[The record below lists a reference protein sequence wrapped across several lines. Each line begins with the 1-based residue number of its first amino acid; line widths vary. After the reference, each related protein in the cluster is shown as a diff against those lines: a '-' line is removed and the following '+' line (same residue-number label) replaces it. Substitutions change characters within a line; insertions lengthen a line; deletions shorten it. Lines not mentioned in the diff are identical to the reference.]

1 MNHNLKA
8 KYLSGDFLLKGE
20 FQAGQYGRES
30 VLTNA
35 EKYAGYTLPSVFPDD
50 PLLNQDEMQHDYQS
64 IGAQAVNNLA
74 NKIMMALFQ
83 PSRPFFRLKFTDEQK
98 AALVEAGLNEADIT
112 EAAGKTER
120 EGMNRLALMKGR
132 VVLHDAILQLI
143 VTGNSLLH
151 TPKNEDAQV
160 YSLRDYQIKR
170 DLRGRMIKLIIR
182 ETKSVSA
189 LEDDLALLCK
199 QHGYHEND
207 DVSLYTGVCK
217 ISKTR
222 FMVWQE
228 LEDLAYSHKQVGY
241 YKEETLEYI
250 PLVWKLARGKDYG
263 TGLVEDYA
271 GDFHSL
277 STISEAIL
285 DYTTIVTDV
294 KNLVNP
300 AGMTDVREITEAP
313 SGAYVHG
320 REEDL
325 YVHTPQVSNNAEFL
339 LNRADKLE
347 RRLAAAFLMQTA
359 ITRDAERVTAE
370 EIRMQAMELESAYGG
385 VYSRLAQELQ
395 YPLAKRILAYIDP
408 EFKSVEP
415 LIVTGLETLSRNS
428 EMDNIRFM
436 FSDLGG
442 LAELPDA
449 IQERIDWGKL
459 VKVVGTNHGVD
470 YGEFL
475 LDEKTVQ
482 ENRKKRMQEAAD
494 MAGMEEQAKA
504 AGQQ

>member
-1 MNHNLKA
+1 MKNNLRA

-20 FQAGQYGRES
+20 FMAGQNSRES
-30 VLTNA
+30 VLAAA
-35 EKYAGYTLPSVFPDD
+35 ERYAGYTLPTVFPDD

-64 IGAQAVNNLA
+64 IGAQAVTNLA

-83 PSRPFFRLKFTDEQK
+83 PSRPFFRLQFTDEQK
-98 AALVEAGLNEADIT
+98 ARLRENGLTDADIT
-112 EAAGKTER
+112 EASGKAER
-120 EGMNRLALMKGR
+120 EAIKQLALMKGR
-132 VVLHDAILQLI
+132 IALNEVMPQLI
-143 VTGNSLLH
+143 ITGNSLLH
-151 TPKNEDAQV
+151 TPKNDDAQV

-182 ETKSVSA
+182 ETKSVSG
-189 LEDDLALLCK
+189 LEDHLASLCH

-207 DVSLYTGVCK
+207 NVSLYTGVCK
-217 ISKTR
+217 ISPTR

-263 TGLVEDYA
+263 TGLVEDHA

-285 DYTTIVTDV
+285 DYTTIVTDI

-325 YVHTPQVSNNAEFL
+325 FVHSPQVSNNAEFL
-339 LNRADKLE
+339 LNRAERLE
-347 RRLAAAFLMQTA
+347 RRLGAAFLMNTMV
-359 ITRDAERVTAE
+359 TRDAERVTAE

-395 YPLAKRILAYIDP
+395 YPLAKRMLSKIDKS
-408 EFKSVEP
+408 FKDVEP

-428 EMDNIRFM
+428 EMDNIRWM
-436 FSDLGG
+436 FQDLGG
-442 LAELPDA
+442 LAELPELVA
-449 IQERIDWGKL
+449 ERIDWEKL
-459 VKVVGTNHGVD
+459 TKVIGTNHGVD
-470 YGEFL
+470 YSEFL
-475 LDEKTVQ
+475 LTEKQVQ
-482 ENRKKRMQEAAD
+482 ENRQQRMQQNAQ
-494 MAGMEEQAKA
+494 MTGMEEQAKVQ
-504 AGQQ
+504 AGN